1 MSPIFYNKFA
11 KIIYMMIRRILWK
24 MSRLLYVYVAK
35 PLLFQVSPDKVHR
48 GTIRLTAA
56 LGSLS
61 AFRGFTRYVFTRPR
75 DARLVQKYH
84 GVEFET
90 PVGLAAGFDK
100 NGEIIPLVTALG
112 FGFGTVG
119 SVTAS
124 QCRGNSRP
132 WFYRLPKTQSLVVNA
147 GLANDGSRVVI
158 ERLRRYHPQAI
169 GRFPIILSVAK
180 TNSRQVVD
188 IEAGIADYV
197 TTVRRANKEPRIQMI
212 ELNISC
218 PNTYGGEPFTTP
230 DRLERLLSAV
240 DSVRAKQPIY
250 IKMPSNLPWNAFKKL
265 LEVIVTHHV
274 VGVTISNLAKDR
286 SILDLKDPLP
296 DAIAGNLSG
305 KPTVISS
312 NKLIRQTYLT
322 YGDRL
327 TIIGVGGIFSAD
339 DAYTKIRLGASL
351 VELIT
356 GMIFCG
362 PQLIAEI
369 NDGLVRLLER
379 DGYAD
384 IGQAVGVD
392 ADTCR

>member
-1 MSPIFYNKFA
+1 
-11 KIIYMMIRRILWK
+11 
-24 MSRLLYVYVAK
+24 LL
-35 PLLFQVSPDKVHR
+35 H
-48 GTIRLTAA
+48 I
-56 LGSLS
+56 
-61 AFRGFTRYVFTRPR
+61 
-75 DARLVQKYH
+75 
-84 GVEFET
+84 
-90 PVGLAAGFDK
+90 
-100 NGEIIPLVTALG
+100 N
-112 FGFGTVG
+112 
-119 SVTAS
+119 
-124 QCRGNSRP
+124 
-132 WFYRLPKTQSLVVNA
+132 
-147 GLANDGSRVVI
+147 
-158 ERLRRYHPQAI
+158 
-169 GRFPIILSVAK
+169 
-180 TNSRQVVD
+180 
-188 IEAGIADYV
+188 
-197 TTVRRANKEPRIQMI
+197 
-212 ELNISC
+212 
-218 PNTYGGEPFTTP
+218 
-230 DRLERLLSAV
+230 
-240 DSVRAKQPIY
+240 
-250 IKMPSNLPWNAFKKL
+250 
-265 LEVIVTHHV
+265 V